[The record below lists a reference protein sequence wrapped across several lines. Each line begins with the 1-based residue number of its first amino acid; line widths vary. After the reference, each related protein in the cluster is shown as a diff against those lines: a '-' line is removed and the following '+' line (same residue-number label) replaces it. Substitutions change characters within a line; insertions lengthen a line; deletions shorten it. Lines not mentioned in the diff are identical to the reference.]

1 MLSCNHQN
9 QSIMLFYDW
18 FKERRDQMT
27 DLPNLS
33 WVTFL
38 HEIKLMS
45 QSYML
50 QTFIAI
56 VILDLIL
63 GTLKAYL
70 NHEMNSSTG
79 VHGLA
84 KNATATLVVLVIFY
98 FLDLAQ
104 ATIYANSFIILGIV
118 QYANSC
124 LENWCQMGFWCPDF
138 IRQLL
143 AKLQDQQGNL
153 IKFKKDHDS
162 KK

>member
-1 MLSCNHQN
+1 
-9 QSIMLFYDW
+9 
-18 FKERRDQMT
+18 MT
-27 DLPNLS
+27 ELPNLS
-33 WVTFL
+33 WVTFVN
-38 HEIKLMS
+38 EIKLMS
-45 QSYML
+45 QSYVL

-56 VILDLIL
+56 VILDLML

-79 VHGLA
+79 VRGLA

-104 ATIYANSFIILGIV
+104 ATIYANAFIILGIV

-138 IRQLL
+138 LRQFL

-153 IKFKKDHDS
+153 LNFKKDHDS
-162 KK
+162 KNK